1 MSASQIQMQISLI
14 SSQAAQIFGRE
25 AFKHVVWVGVFGSFS
40 QGKQGKNVD
49 VVIFYNPKYSE
60 EQI

>member
-1 MSASQIQMQISLI
+1 MQISLI